1 MANEKVVN
9 ENPIKTAP
17 AVKETAKEKS
27 NPLLETAAV
36 AALQALLTRTG
47 GDPDRVA
54 ASAVLY
60 AKALVEALKR

>member
-17 AVKETAKEKS
+17 TVKE
-27 NPLLETAAV
+27 
-36 AALQALLTRTG
+36 
-47 GDPDRVA
+47 A